1 MNTHLHNYTQTQQ
14 SRLAGYCRTGELNS
28 IDGLTE
34 NRVHHYREL
43 VYNVVDDTLQSA
55 FPLTFNLLPENEW
68 NEIVHYFFSTH
79 KCQSNSV
86 WKMPHEFYLFVEQN
100 DLDIKKK
107 YNFIE
112 ELLLF
117 EWTEIEIYMMPD
129 VQYPEFKSKGG
140 WLGEIIAVNPEYK
153 ILQFNYPV
161 HLKNHQSITNDDSG
175 EYYVLIFREKETGK
189 VQFMNLS
196 VYFAW
201 LIEKIE
207 IEKKPLVK
215 ILKEAES
222 IFGIEVKTLFENTI
236 PFLEEL
242 NSKQF
247 ILGFRK

>member
-1 MNTHLHNYTQTQQ
+1 MNTYLHNYTYTQQ
-14 SRLAGYCRTGELNS
+14 SRLADYCRTGKLNS

-43 VYNVVDDTLQSA
+43 VYNIVDDTLQSA
-55 FPLTFNLLPENEW
+55 FPLTFDLLSEDEW

-79 KCQSNSV
+79 KCQSNSI
-86 WKMPHEFYLFVEQN
+86 WRTPHEFYLFIEGN
-100 DLDIKKK
+100 DLEIKKK

-117 EWTEIEIYMMPD
+117 EWTEIDIYMMPD
-129 VQYPEFKSKGG
+129 VQYPEYKSTGG
-140 WLGEIIAVNPEYK
+140 WLSEIITVNPEHK
-153 ILQFNYPV
+153 ILQLSWPV
-161 HLKNHQSITNDDSG
+161 HLKNPNDITGDDKS
-175 EYYVLIFREKETGK
+175 EYYVLIFREKESGK
-189 VQFMNLS
+189 VQFINLS

-207 IEKKPLVK
+207 IEKKSLVK

-222 IFGIEVKTLFENTI
+222 LFGIEVKKLFENTI

-242 NSKQF
+242 NNKQF

>member
-1 MNTHLHNYTQTQQ
+1 MKTHLHSYTYMQQ
-14 SRLAGYCRTGELNS
+14 SRLADYCRTGKLNS

-55 FPLTFNLLPENEW
+55 FPLTFDLLSEDEW
-68 NEIVHYFFSTH
+68 NEIVKYFFSTH
-79 KCQSNSV
+79 KCQSNSI
-86 WKMPHEFYLFVEQN
+86 WKMPHEFYLFVEGN
-100 DLDIKKK
+100 DLDVKKK
-107 YNFIE
+107 YNFVE

-129 VQYPEFKSKGG
+129 VQYPEFKSNGG
-140 WLGEIIAVNPEYK
+140 WLSEIIMVNPEHK
-153 ILQFNYPV
+153 ILQLSWPV
-161 HLKNHQSITNDDSG
+161 HLKNPNDITGDDKG
-175 EYYVLIFREKETGK
+175 EYYVLIFRVKESGK
-189 VQFMNLS
+189 VQFINLS

-207 IEKKPLVK
+207 VEKKSLVK

-222 IFGIEVKTLFENTI
+222 IFGIETKKLFENTI

-242 NSKQF
+242 NNKQF

>member
-1 MNTHLHNYTQTQQ
+1 MNTHLHNYTHTQQ
-14 SRLAGYCRTGELNS
+14 NRLASYCRTGELNHV
-28 IDGLTE
+28 DGLTE
-34 NRVHHYREL
+34 NRVHYYREL

-55 FPLTFNLLPENEW
+55 FPLAFNLLSEDEW
-68 NEIVHYFFSTH
+68 NEIVHVFFSTH

-86 WKMPHEFYLFVEQN
+86 WKMPYEFYLFVEEN

-107 YNFIE
+107 YIFIE

-129 VQYPEFKSKGG
+129 VQYPEFKSNGG
-140 WLGEIIAVNPEYK
+140 WLGGVIAINPEHK

-161 HLKNHQSITNDDSG
+161 HLKNPNSITEDDRS
-175 EYYVLIFREKETGK
+175 EYYVLIFREKESGK

-196 VYFAW
+196 IYFAW
-201 LIEKIE
+201 LVEKIE

-215 ILKEAES
+215 ILIEAES

-236 PFLEEL
+236 PLLEEL

>member
-1 MNTHLHNYTQTQQ
+1 MNTHLHNYTYTQQ

-55 FPLTFNLLPENEW
+55 FPLTFSLLSEDQW
-68 NEIVHYFFSTH
+68 NEIVHVFFSTH
-79 KCQSNSV
+79 ECQSNSV
-86 WKMPHEFYLFVEQN
+86 WKMPYEFYLFVEQN

-129 VQYPEFKSKGG
+129 VQYPVFKSYGG
-140 WLGEIIAVNPEYK
+140 WLGEVIAINPEHK

-161 HLKNHQSITNDDSG
+161 HLKNPISITDDNRS
-175 EYYVLIFREKETGK
+175 EYYVLIFREKESGK

-201 LIEKIE
+201 LIEKI
-207 IEKKPLVK
+207 
-215 ILKEAES
+215 
-222 IFGIEVKTLFENTI
+222 
-236 PFLEEL
+236 
-242 NSKQF
+242 
-247 ILGFRK
+247 